1 MCVSVSVQL
10 HIKLEFTHTKE
21 LAIMLCDFA
30 IAKDCIHDS
39 ACE

>member
-21 LAIMLCDFA
+21 LAIMLRDLQLQE
-30 IAKDCIHDS
+30 IAFMIVHV
-39 ACE
+39 